1 MTTGTFQREARI
13 RAPLHIVWQEIGSL
27 KAILARTPKALSHH
41 IAEHG
46 RSAEI
51 RGDLRWGPI
60 RHNLA
65 ARAGL
70 LAVTPGQ
77 EISYRLVAPS
87 LPAQYDAKV
96 TVHQAG
102 NGETQLDYHGE
113 LDLGSWTAQRL
124 RGMINELL
132 EEHIHELTE
141 QVKARAERRY
151 RADETLGH

>member
-1 MTTGTFQREARI
+1 MTGATFQREARI

-27 KAILARTPKALSHH
+27 KAILARTPKVLSHD

-46 RSAEI
+46 RTAKIS
-51 RGDLRWGPI
+51 GNLRWGPI

-65 ARAGL
+65 AKAGL
-70 LAVTPGQ
+70 LNVTPGEQ
-77 EISYRLVAPS
+77 ISYRLVAPALS
-87 LPAQYDAKV
+87 SQYDAQV

-102 NGETQLDYHGE
+102 NGETQLEYRGE
-113 LDLGSWTAQRL
+113 LDLGSWTAHRL

-141 QVKARAERRY
+141 QVKARSERRY
-151 RADETLGH
+151 RADENLGG